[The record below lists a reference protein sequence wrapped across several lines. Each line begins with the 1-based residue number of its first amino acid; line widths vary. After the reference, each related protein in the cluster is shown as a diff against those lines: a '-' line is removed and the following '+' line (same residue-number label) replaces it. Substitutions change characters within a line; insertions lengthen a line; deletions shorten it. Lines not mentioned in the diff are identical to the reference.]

1 MKKDYQRITLDE
13 RIIIEKQLALGS
25 TVSAIARDLQR
36 NKSSVHRD
44 VLRCKSGKYSAMEA
58 TRFAVGKSCDRKFGK
73 SKLNQN
79 KALFDYVKMKLNLF
93 WSPQQIHM
101 KLQKEF
107 PHDPTMRIATET
119 IYFYIYVHAKPALK
133 TLLIEQLRQ
142 KRKYRGNVRRGKDK
156 RTTIA
161 DKISIEERPEEVKG
175 RLIPGHWEGDLI
187 MGKDRASAI
196 GTLNERSSR
205 TVILVHLKAKDA
217 ASVRKAFEKEFKT
230 IPRQMKQSLTYD
242 NGTEMA
248 QHKLFT
254 TNTKIAVYFAHPY
267 SPWERPTN
275 ENSNGLLR
283 DYFPKG
289 TDLSSITKKWLKEV
303 QNQLNERP
311 REVLNWR
318 TPKQVFE
325 EFVMTKIAQ
334 PPIHKHEKCRFIHA
348 A

>member
-1 MKKDYQRITLDE
+1 MEKGYKRITLDE
-13 RIIIEKQLALGS
+13 RIIIEKHLALGDNPS
-25 TVSAIARDLQR
+25 QIATLLSRHKTSVYRDIKRCKPGHYTAMQATFFSVY
-36 NKSSVHRD
+36 KSS
-44 VLRCKSGKYSAMEA
+44 
-58 TRFAVGKSCDRKFGK
+58 DRKSGK

-79 KALFDYVKMKLNLF
+79 KQLYDYVKEKLSLF

-101 KLQKEF
+101 ELNKDF
-107 PHDPTMRIATET
+107 PDNKAMRIAVET
-119 IYFYIYVHAKPALK
+119 IYFYIYVHAKPELK
-133 TLLIEQLRQ
+133 STLIEQLRQ

-161 DKISIEERPEEVKG
+161 GKISIDERPEEVKG
-175 RLIPGHWEGDLI
+175 RLVPGHWEGDLI
-187 MGKDRASAI
+187 MGKDRQSAI

-205 TVILVHLKAKDA
+205 TVILVHLKARDA

-230 IPRQMKQSLTYD
+230 IPQQMKQSLTYD

-254 TNTKIAVYFAHPY
+254 KNTKIAVYFAHPY

-289 TDLSSITKKWLKEV
+289 MDLSTVTKKRLKEV

-311 REVLNWR
+311 RKVLDWRKPKEV
-318 TPKQVFE
+318 FD
-325 EFVMTKIAQ
+325 EFVMKKIEPQKA
-334 PPIHKHEKCRFIHA
+334 PLVSPN
-348 A
+348 

>member
-1 MKKDYQRITLDE
+1 MEKRYLRLTLDE
-13 RIIIEKQLALGS
+13 RIIIEKQLALGLNPS
-25 TVSAIARDLQR
+25 QIATLLLRNRTTVSRDI
-36 NKSSVHRD
+36 K
-44 VLRCKSGKYSAMEA
+44 RCKEGHYTAMEA
-58 TRFAVGKSCDRKFGK
+58 TFFSVYKSSDRKNGK
-73 SKLNQN
+73 SKMNQN
-79 KALFDYVKMKLNLF
+79 KRLYDYVAGKLNLY
-93 WSPQQIHM
+93 WSPEQIHM
-101 KLQKEF
+101 ELMKDF
-107 PHDPTMRIATET
+107 PEDKAMRIATET
-119 IYFYIYVHAKPALK
+119 IYFYIYVHAKPELK
-133 TLLIEQLRQ
+133 AALIEQLRQ

-161 DKISIEERPEEVKG
+161 DKISIDERPEEVNG

-205 TVILVHLKAKDA
+205 AVILVHLKARDA
-217 ASVRKAFEKEFKT
+217 ASVRKAFEREFKT

-248 QHKLFT
+248 QHKRFT
-254 TNTKIAVYFAHPY
+254 KNTKIAVYFAHPY

-289 TDLSSITKKWLKEV
+289 MDLSTITKKRLKEV

-311 REVLNWR
+311 RKVLDWR
-318 TPKQVFE
+318 KPKDVFE
-325 EFVMTKIAQ
+325 AFVMQKIDKN
-334 PPIHKHEKCRFIHA
+334 PPSISPHG
-348 A
+348 

>member
-1 MKKDYQRITLDE
+1 MEKRYLRLTLEE
-13 RIIIEKQLALGS
+13 RIIIEKQLALGLNPS
-25 TVSAIARDLQR
+25 QIATLLLRNRTTVSRDI
-36 NKSSVHRD
+36 K
-44 VLRCKSGKYSAMEA
+44 RCKEGHYTAMEA
-58 TRFAVGKSCDRKFGK
+58 TFFSVYKSSDRKNGK
-73 SKLNQN
+73 SKMNQN
-79 KALFDYVKMKLNLF
+79 KRLYDYVAGKLNLY
-93 WSPQQIHM
+93 WSPEQIHM
-101 KLQKEF
+101 ELMKDF
-107 PHDPTMRIATET
+107 PEDKAMRIATET
-119 IYFYIYVHAKPALK
+119 IYFYIYVHARPELK
-133 TLLIEQLRQ
+133 AALIEQLRQ

-161 DKISIEERPEEVKG
+161 DKISIDERPEEVNG

-205 TVILVHLKAKDA
+205 AVILVHLKARDA
-217 ASVRKAFEKEFKT
+217 ASVRKAFEREFKT

-248 QHKLFT
+248 QHKRFT
-254 TNTKIAVYFAHPY
+254 KNTKIAVYFAHPY

-289 TDLSSITKKWLKEV
+289 MDLSTITKKRLKEV

-311 REVLNWR
+311 RKVLDWR
-318 TPKQVFE
+318 KPKDVFE
-325 EFVMTKIAQ
+325 AFVMQKIDKN
-334 PPIHKHEKCRFIHA
+334 PPSISPHG
-348 A
+348 

>member
-1 MKKDYQRITLDE
+1 MEKRYLRLTLDE
-13 RIIIEKQLALGS
+13 RIIIEKQLALGLNPS
-25 TVSAIARDLQR
+25 QIATLLLRNRTTVSRDI
-36 NKSSVHRD
+36 K
-44 VLRCKSGKYSAMEA
+44 RCKEGHYTAMEA
-58 TRFAVGKSCDRKFGK
+58 TFFSVYKSSDRKNGK
-73 SKLNQN
+73 SKMNQN
-79 KALFDYVKMKLNLF
+79 KRLYDYVAGKLNLY
-93 WSPQQIHM
+93 WSPEQIHM
-101 KLQKEF
+101 ELMKDF
-107 PHDPTMRIATET
+107 PEDKAMRIATET
-119 IYFYIYVHAKPALK
+119 IYFYIYVHARPELK
-133 TLLIEQLRQ
+133 AALIEQLRQ

-161 DKISIEERPEEVKG
+161 DKISIDERPEEVNG

-205 TVILVHLKAKDA
+205 AVILVHLKARDA
-217 ASVRKAFEKEFKT
+217 ASVRKAFEREFKT

-248 QHKLFT
+248 QHKRFT
-254 TNTKIAVYFAHPY
+254 KNTKIAVYFAHPY

-289 TDLSSITKKWLKEV
+289 MDLSTITKKRLKEV

-311 REVLNWR
+311 RKVLDWR
-318 TPKQVFE
+318 KPKDVFE
-325 EFVMTKIAQ
+325 AFVMQKIDKN
-334 PPIHKHEKCRFIHA
+334 PPSISPHG
-348 A
+348 

>member
-1 MKKDYQRITLDE
+1 MEKRYLRLTLEE
-13 RIIIEKQLALGS
+13 RIIIEKQLALGLNPS
-25 TVSAIARDLQR
+25 QIATLLLRNRTTVSRDI
-36 NKSSVHRD
+36 K
-44 VLRCKSGKYSAMEA
+44 RCKEGHYTAMEA
-58 TRFAVGKSCDRKFGK
+58 TFFSVYKSSDRKNGK
-73 SKLNQN
+73 SKMNQN
-79 KALFDYVKMKLNLF
+79 KRLYDYVAGKLNLY
-93 WSPQQIHM
+93 WSPEQIHM
-101 KLQKEF
+101 ELMKDF
-107 PHDPTMRIATET
+107 PEDKAMRIATET
-119 IYFYIYVHAKPALK
+119 IYFYIYVHAKPELK
-133 TLLIEQLRQ
+133 AALIEQLRQ

-161 DKISIEERPEEVKG
+161 DKISIDERPEEVNG

-205 TVILVHLKAKDA
+205 AVILVHLKARDA
-217 ASVRKAFEKEFKT
+217 ASVRKAFEREFKT

-248 QHKLFT
+248 QHKRFT
-254 TNTKIAVYFAHPY
+254 KNTKIAVYFAHPY

-289 TDLSSITKKWLKEV
+289 MDLSTITKKRLKEV

-311 REVLNWR
+311 RKVLDWR
-318 TPKQVFE
+318 KPKDVFE
-325 EFVMTKIAQ
+325 AFVMQKIDKN
-334 PPIHKHEKCRFIHA
+334 PPSISPHG
-348 A
+348 